1 MCLLGTFTHIQR
13 RSGANGFILGVV
25 DGLGR
30 LVCPDLKPGI
40 LTDKY
45 TAYFFTILATAGTMI
60 IGSLAMGWQMR
71 GELLH
76 AEKDGWLP
84 HRQLEVY
91 QAAISEKKCVV
102 TRCR

>member
-60 IGSLAMGWQMR
+60 IGSLAMGCKCAESYYMR
-71 GELLH
+71 
-76 AEKDGWLP
+76 
-84 HRQLEVY
+84 
-91 QAAISEKKCVV
+91 KKTVGYRIVNSKC
-102 TRCR
+102 TRLRSLRKNV